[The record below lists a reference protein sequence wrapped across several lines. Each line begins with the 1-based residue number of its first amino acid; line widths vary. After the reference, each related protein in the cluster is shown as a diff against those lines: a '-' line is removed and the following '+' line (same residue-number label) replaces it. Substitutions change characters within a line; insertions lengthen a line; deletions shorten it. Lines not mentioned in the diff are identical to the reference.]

1 MYYLME
7 TSKQF
12 NFQIK
17 KNAHSSKIKIK
28 VDIYTHN
35 YVKSGQQTISIYIL
49 DEKESLNVVTIA
61 AIIPKGE
68 NVSLFLPNPVTVVY

>member
-1 MYYLME
+1 MSKVA
-7 TSKQF
+7 SKQ
-12 NFQIK
+12 
-17 KNAHSSKIKIK
+17 
-28 VDIYTHN
+28 YL
-35 YVKSGQQTISIYIL
+35 YIL